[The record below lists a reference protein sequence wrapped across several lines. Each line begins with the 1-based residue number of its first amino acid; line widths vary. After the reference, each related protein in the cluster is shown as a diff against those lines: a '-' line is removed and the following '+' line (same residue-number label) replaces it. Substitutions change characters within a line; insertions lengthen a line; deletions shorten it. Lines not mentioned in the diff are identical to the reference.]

1 MYLVSLLYLQIPHA
15 IILLIVLIPL
25 QFIPPLF
32 VKKIYILNLLQINLI
47 PSYLNLF
54 LNIRKN
60 KINKKCTQL
69 AELPCMIFN
78 FSEIKKVF
86 RLCSPFKG
94 FLNFYY

>member
-15 IILLIVLIPL
+15 IILLIPL

-60 KINKKCTQL
+60 KNNKKCTQL
-69 AELPCMIFN
+69 AELPCMIVPFQ
-78 FSEIKKVF
+78 FF
-86 RLCSPFKG
+86 RD
-94 FLNFYY
+94 